1 MFRVI
6 PAVDLKGG
14 KVVRLI
20 QGKRDKVTVELENPL
35 EVAKMWIEKG
45 AKVLHVIDLDGAFEG
60 KLFHEDVIIEIAN
73 IVETQVGGGI
83 RSLEIAER
91 LLNAGVERVIFGT
104 LAVKNVKDVKRFAE
118 EYPKRVMVAVD
129 SKKGKVVV
137 EGWVKKTELTP
148 IEVAK
153 LYEDCEVSLL
163 YTNVDVEGLVSGVE
177 LEKIREVVEGTS
189 LPVYVAGGIS
199 SLDDVRAIKRCG
211 AVGVVIGSAL
221 YTGKVKLEELL
232 GEEE

>member
-14 KVVRLI
+14 KVVRLV
-20 QGKRDKVTVELENPL
+20 QGKRDKVTIEIEKPI
-35 EVAKMWIEKG
+35 EVARMWVKKG
-45 AKVLHVIDLDGAFEG
+45 ARVLHVIDLDGAFEG
-60 KLFHEDVIIEIAN
+60 RLFHEDVIIEIAKF
-73 IVETQVGGGI
+73 VETQVGGGI
-83 RSLEIAER
+83 RSFEIAER
-91 LLNAGVERVIFGT
+91 LLDAGVERVIFGT
-104 LAVKNVKDVKRFAE
+104 LAVKNVEAVKRFAE

-129 SKKGKVVV
+129 SKRGKVVV

-199 SLDDVRAIKRCG
+199 SLDDVRAIKKCG

-232 GEEE
+232 REEE

>member
-1 MFRVI
+1 MI

-104 LAVKNVKDVKRFAE
+104 LAVKNVKAVKRFAE

-211 AVGVVIGSAL
+211 AVGVAIGSAL

>member
-45 AKVLHVIDLDGAFEG
+45 ARVLHVIDLDGAFEG

-104 LAVKNVKDVKRFAE
+104 LAVKNVKAVKRFAE

>member
-1 MFRVI
+1 MI

-35 EVAKMWIEKG
+35 EVAKMWIKKG
-45 AKVLHVIDLDGAFEG
+45 ARVLHVIDLDGAFEG

-104 LAVKNVKDVKRFAE
+104 LAVKNVKAVKRFAE

>member
-14 KVVRLI
+14 KVVRLV
-20 QGKRDKVTVELENPL
+20 QGKRDKVTIEIENPI
-35 EVAKMWIEKG
+35 EVARMWVKKG
-45 AKVLHVIDLDGAFEG
+45 ARVLHVIDLDGAFEG
-60 KLFHEDVIIEIAN
+60 RLFHEDVIIEIAKF
-73 IVETQVGGGI
+73 VETQVGGGI
-83 RSLEIAER
+83 RSFEIAER
-91 LLNAGVERVIFGT
+91 LLDAGVERVIFGT
-104 LAVKNVKDVKRFAE
+104 LAVKNVEAVKRFAE

-129 SKKGKVVV
+129 SKRGKVVV

-153 LYEDCEVSLL
+153 LYEDCDVSLL

-199 SLDDVRAIKRCG
+199 SLDDVRAIKKCG

-232 GEEE
+232 REEE

>member
-1 MFRVI
+1 MI

-45 AKVLHVIDLDGAFEG
+45 ARVLHVIDLDGAFEG

>member
-14 KVVRLI
+14 KVVRLV
-20 QGKRDKVTVELENPL
+20 QGKRDKVTIEIENPI
-35 EVAKMWIEKG
+35 EVARMWVKKG
-45 AKVLHVIDLDGAFEG
+45 ARVLHVIDLDGAFEG
-60 KLFHEDVIIEIAN
+60 RLFHEDVIIEIAKF
-73 IVETQVGGGI
+73 VETQVGGGI
-83 RSLEIAER
+83 RSFEIAER
-91 LLNAGVERVIFGT
+91 LLDAGVERVIFGT
-104 LAVKNVKDVKRFAE
+104 LAVKNVEAVKRFAE

-129 SKKGKVVV
+129 SKRGKVVV

-199 SLDDVRAIKRCG
+199 SLDDVRAIKKCG

-232 GEEE
+232 REEE

>member
-1 MFRVI
+1 MI

-104 LAVKNVKDVKRFAE
+104 LAVKNVKAVKRFAE

>member
-35 EVAKMWIEKG
+35 EVAKMWIKKG
-45 AKVLHVIDLDGAFEG
+45 ARVLHVIDLDGAFEG

-104 LAVKNVKDVKRFAE
+104 LAVKNVKAVKRFAE